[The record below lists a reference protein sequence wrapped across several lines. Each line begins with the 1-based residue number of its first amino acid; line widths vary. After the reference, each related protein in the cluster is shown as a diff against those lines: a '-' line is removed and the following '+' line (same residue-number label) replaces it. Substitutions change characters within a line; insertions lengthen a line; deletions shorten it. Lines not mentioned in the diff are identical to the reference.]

1 MYRLVWRCALDIL
14 PYQAP
19 GRARVLYVCA
29 LRRCQTRI
37 RGLLGVGSDPSRPT
51 TSIRISGSVG
61 DAEEL
66 PYCFVVVAE
75 VWTSEAHD

>member
-1 MYRLVWRCALDIL
+1 VLQL
-14 PYQAP
+14 PKPRAP
-19 GRARVLYVCA
+19 TCTHPDFH
-29 LRRCQTRI
+29 QTRI

-51 TSIRISGSVG
+51 NSIRISGSVG